1 LKVPALSKINLR
13 AASILFLPLKGSV
26 NMCDVKNCKKKI
38 RVYVSGAITNNP
50 NHKLNFDKVHDD
62 LINKGFL
69 VLSPVCT
76 TAYTMKK
83 NDRECFLEAIKLLF
97 NADIMVQIND
107 PATSEGM
114 RIEAAIDKRLN
125 IKYKIIF

>member
-1 LKVPALSKINLR
+1 MCN
-13 AASILFLPLKGSV
+13 V
-26 NMCDVKNCKKKI
+26 NNCQRKI
-38 RVYVSGAITNNP
+38 RVYVSGAIANNP
-50 NHKLNFDKVHDD
+50 NHKLNFNKAHDD

-83 NDRECFLEAIKLLF
+83 SDKECFFEAIKLLF
-97 NADIMVQIND
+97 SADIMVQIND

-114 RIEAAIDKRLN
+114 QIEAAIAQRLN
-125 IKYKIIF
+125 INIQNHILDSREQK

>member
-1 LKVPALSKINLR
+1 
-13 AASILFLPLKGSV
+13 
-26 NMCDVKNCKKKI
+26 MCDVENCKKKI
-38 RVYVSGAITNNP
+38 RVYVSGAILNNP
-50 NHKLNFDKVHDD
+50 NHKLNFDKAHDD

-83 NDRECFLEAIKLLF
+83 SDRECFFEAIKLLF

-114 RIEAAIDKRLN
+114 QIEAAIAKRLN
-125 IKYKIIF
+125 INIQNHILDSRE